1 MIALCQ
7 VVFLVRIFYDLEVFL
22 SWRPKKN
29 QLTIIIDRELT
40 MEKKILVVDD
50 EDFHRELMQKLLT
63 KLGYEVAVAESAEE
77 AFSLLEKEKFP
88 VIITDLIML
97 EMDGVEFCQMIRETD
112 TITVVIAL
120 SGYTE
125 LYDIE
130 KLKEAGF
137 DNHLTKPFK
146 IETINQAIKEGFE
159 EFQRRA

>member
-1 MIALCQ
+1 M
-7 VVFLVRIFYDLEVFL
+7 
-22 SWRPKKN
+22 
-29 QLTIIIDRELT
+29 

-50 EDFHRELMQKLLT
+50 EDFHRELMQKLLS

-112 TITVVIAL
+112 NKTVVIAL

-125 LYDIE
+125 LYDTE

-146 IETINQAIKEGFE
+146 IETISQAIKEGFE

>member
-1 MIALCQ
+1 MAAQ
-7 VVFLVRIFYDLEVFL
+7 
-22 SWRPKKN
+22 KN

-146 IETINQAIKEGFE
+146 IETINQAIEEGFE

>member
-1 MIALCQ
+1 
-7 VVFLVRIFYDLEVFL
+7 
-22 SWRPKKN
+22 
-29 QLTIIIDRELT
+29 

-50 EDFHRELMQKLLT
+50 EDFHRELMQKLLSR
-63 KLGYEVAVAESAEE
+63 LGYEVAVAESAEE
-77 AFSLLEKEKFP
+77 AFSLLKREKFP

-112 TITVVIAL
+112 TKTVVIAL
-120 SGYTE
+120 SGHSD

-146 IETINQAIKEGFE
+146 IEVISQAIQEGFE
-159 EFQRRA
+159 EFERRA

>member
-88 VIITDLIML
+88 VILPI
-97 EMDGVEFCQMIRETD
+97 
-112 TITVVIAL
+112 
-120 SGYTE
+120 
-125 LYDIE
+125 
-130 KLKEAGF
+130 
-137 DNHLTKPFK
+137 
-146 IETINQAIKEGFE
+146 
-159 EFQRRA
+159 